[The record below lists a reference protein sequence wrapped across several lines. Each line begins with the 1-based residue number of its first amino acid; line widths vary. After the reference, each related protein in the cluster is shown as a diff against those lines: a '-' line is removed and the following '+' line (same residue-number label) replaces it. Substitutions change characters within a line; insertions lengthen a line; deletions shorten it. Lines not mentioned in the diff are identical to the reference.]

1 MCYLPYLSF
10 MTVRSSDKTM
20 HREFFINSKVEK
32 MAFKCE
38 LLLLLLLC
46 EEKVFGNNL

>member
-1 MCYLPYLSF
+1 
-10 MTVRSSDKTM
+10 MTW
-20 HREFFINSKVEK
+20 EFFIKSKVEK

-38 LLLLLLLC
+38 LLLLLLLY